1 MKELAENY
9 ATLKQ
14 AKALLEDKIEK
25 IKEKMKEIEGQI
37 YDRLIENNS
46 DGAILG
52 DLKVQIKKR
61 RVYSAGDWQS
71 IYAHIMATQDFSLLQ
86 ARLSS
91 TRLKELEADGVEVG
105 SFGVKSSD
113 LQELSV
119 TKVKRG

>member
-37 YDRLIENNS
+37 YDRLVENNS

-71 IYAHIMATQDFSLLQ
+71 IYAHIMETQDFSLLQ

>member
-9 ATLKQ
+9 TTLKQ

-52 DLKVQIKKR
+52 DLKVQIKKK

>member
-37 YDRLIENNS
+37 YDRLVENNS

>member
-9 ATLKQ
+9 ATIKQ

-37 YDRLIENNS
+37 YDRLVENNS

>member
-52 DLKVQIKKR
+52 DLKVQIKKK

>member
-1 MKELAENY
+1 MKELAKNY

-37 YDRLIENNS
+37 YDRLVENNS

>member
-37 YDRLIENNS
+37 YDRLVENNS

-52 DLKVQIKKR
+52 DLKVQIKKK